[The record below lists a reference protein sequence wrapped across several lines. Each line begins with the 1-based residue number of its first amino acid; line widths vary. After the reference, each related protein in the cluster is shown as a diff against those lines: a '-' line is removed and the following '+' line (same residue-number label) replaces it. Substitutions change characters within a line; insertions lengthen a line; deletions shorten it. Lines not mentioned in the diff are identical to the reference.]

1 MIQRKPSK
9 AKMFESTTLDPIVCH
24 RFIHRFS
31 RVIETVIKRVKSD
44 RGSNPGGLC
53 IRQLG
58 DFVPFLNTE
67 FECGDNTGGA
77 GKGWPSLIPS
87 GEERRVPCRVE
98 RCAASIYNTDVI
110 SHLAVTYRL
119 FVFRYVGAITRL
131 RDGNAQTRSLSPL
144 FSPEIDIPRA
154 QPREEFAWEL
164 LLFLSFFL
172 VRGIRGS
179 WPLLEIEIVV
189 VCLDLHRMSIRIG
202 VWNDTV

>member
-9 AKMFESTTLDPIVCH
+9 AKMFDESTTLDPIVCH
-24 RFIHRFS
+24 RFIHQFS

-131 RDGNAQTRSLSPL
+131 RDGNAQTRSLPPFLSGNRY
-144 FSPEIDIPRA
+144 SSGATPRGIRVRT
-154 QPREEFAWEL
+154 PP
-164 LLFLSFFL
+164 LSFFL
-172 VRGIRGS
+172 SRS
-179 WPLLEIEIVV
+179 WNK
-189 VCLDLHRMSIRIG
+189 G
-202 VWNDTV
+202 VLAALGNRNRRRLS